1 MKRYTP
7 IKLINYLSKEFFHS
21 LFIVFTVFLS
31 LSLLINFVS
40 EMTFFKD
47 KKLENITWIVTYLT
61 LCKTPSTLIELSIF
75 IFLFAGILFFIK
87 IKKNNEINTVLLS
100 GVPKSLPIISPAII
114 SFFLGIFIISFVS
127 PISSNALKLYEK
139 TKTPYNSNDN
149 LIVINNQGLWFME
162 NLPNGFNIIKADK
175 ILDNNFQ
182 KIKNLTIYNLDDN
195 FNFIKRID
203 SLNANIKN
211 KNWELEGVKI
221 LDNLDANN
229 KNRKQQNNFTF
240 ISSINI
246 NDLKEYFS
254 NSDTASFWE
263 IANNIEILN
272 SRGYSADELRIKF
285 HKYLSLPIYLFGMIL
300 LSTIFTIGIN
310 KDYNTLMYLFF
321 GLIIGFILYFLNDLS
336 IAIGLSNKLPLLVS
350 VWSPVIVI
358 IFLCTINLIKIN
370 EN

>member
-7 IKLINYLSKEFFHS
+7 IKLINYISKEFFHS
-21 LFIVFTVFLS
+21 LFIVFIVFLS
-31 LSLLINFVS
+31 LSLLINFVG

-47 KKLENITWIVTYLT
+47 KKIEDATWMVTYLT
-61 LCKTPSTLIELSIF
+61 FYKTPNTLIELSIF
-75 IFLFAGILFFIK
+75 IFLFAGILFFTK
-87 IKKNNEINTVLLS
+87 IKKNNEINTILLS
-100 GVPKSLPIISPAII
+100 GVPKTLPIISPAII
-114 SFFLGIFIISFVS
+114 SFFLGILIIFFLS
-127 PISSNALKLYEK
+127 PVSSNAIKLYEK
-139 TKTPYNSNDN
+139 TRSPYNNNSN

-182 KIKNLTIYNLDDN
+182 KIKNVTIYNLDNN

-203 SLNANIKN
+203 SDNIYIKN
-211 KNWELEGVKI
+211 KNWELEGAKI
-221 LDNLDANN
+221 LEVLDANN
-229 KNRKQQNNFTF
+229 QNKKKNNFTF
-240 ISSINI
+240 ISTINI

-254 NSDTASFWE
+254 NSDTVSFWE
-263 IANNIEILN
+263 IVNNIEILN
-272 SRGYSADELRIKF
+272 LRGYSADELKIKF

-300 LSTIFTIGIN
+300 LSTIFTISIN

-358 IFLCTINLIKIN
+358 IFLCTINLLRIN

>member
-7 IKLINYLSKEFFHS
+7 IKLINYLSKEFFHC
-21 LFIVFTVFLS
+21 LFIVFVVFFS
-31 LSLLINFVS
+31 LSLLINFVA

-47 KKLENITWIVTYLT
+47 KKIENITWIVTYLT
-61 LCKTPSTLIELSIF
+61 FYKTPNSLIELSIF
-75 IFLFAGILFFIK
+75 IFLFAGILFFTK
-87 IKKNNEINTVLLS
+87 IKKNSEINTILLS
-100 GVPKSLPIISPAII
+100 GVSKTLPIISPAII
-114 SFFLGIFIISFVS
+114 SFCLGVFIIFFIS
-127 PISSNALKLYEK
+127 PISSNAIKLYEK
-139 TKTPYNSNDN
+139 TKRPYSNNSN

-162 NLPNGFNIIKADK
+162 NVPEGFNIIKADK

-182 KIKNLTIYNLDDN
+182 KIKNVTIYNLDNN
-195 FNFIKRID
+195 FNFVKRID
-203 SLNANIKN
+203 SENVNIKN
-211 KNWELEGVKI
+211 KNWELEGTKI
-221 LDNLDANN
+221 LQSSDSNSEN
-229 KNRKQQNNFTF
+229 KKKINFTF
-240 ISSINI
+240 ISTIDI

-272 SRGYSADELRIKF
+272 LRGYSADELKIKF

-300 LSTIFTIGIN
+300 LSTIFTISIN

-336 IAIGLSNKLPLLVS
+336 IAIGLSNKLPLLIS

-358 IFLCTINLIKIN
+358 IFLCTINLLKIN